1 MTVKRFRVIKV
12 DDMYGVSDDL
22 AEYTVAWDKSK
33 LIMDNLCDLLN
44 ELHKENQALKSD
56 RARYEEECR
65 LDVFK
70 ELTEENE
77 QLKNNIK
84 EAYENE
90 RTMIGKSVLKQLID
104 KME

>member
-44 ELHKENQALKSD
+44 ALHEDLETEKQKNRALKTILG
-56 RARYEEECR
+56 CTKMR
-65 LDVFK
+65 LK
-70 ELTEENE
+70 KIIGELE
-77 QLKNNIK
+77 
-84 EAYENE
+84 
-90 RTMIGKSVLKQLID
+90 
-104 KME
+104 